1 MRKDEED
8 EEGWGGMRRDGR
20 NEEGWRRMRLAFE
33 RVIEK
38 DSKLKLKKIF
48 VNFVYRFNETDRRIK
63 L

>member
-20 NEEGWRRMRLAFE
+20 NEEGWGRMCLAFE

-38 DSKLKLKKIF
+38 DSKL
-48 VNFVYRFNETDRRIK
+48 
-63 L
+63 